1 MAPHHATKPA
11 MGLSHDV
18 VLDITSE
25 DNIIPVEQVLA
36 IKKKWEL
43 TCLSAFV
50 PKLALI

>member
-1 MAPHHATKPA
+1 MAPHHATKTA

-18 VLDITSE
+18 FLDITRE

-50 PKLALI
+50 PKLAPI